1 MLQPRASSPPSAKNR
16 HWITSTAA
24 SASSAGPPPSRA
36 DSRMPPPMCPLDPV
50 PGMVKLII
58 WAANTKAP
66 PTAIMGSFWLVSWLR
81 CTRAALTASAPALT
95 AHMVS
100 PTAGESKAS
109 DICMVLFSS
118 SKKAVSI
125 GVSAAGHKKAMRAAA
140 PPFPGRAVAFMADKC
155 KQAGRCAHRQPCKFV
170 WKGFPPF
177 RSAKTLFLRARR
189 PFLRRAPGGTILYF
203 IIANSAGPVKSA
215 GPLPPGGPR
224 AQPKP
229 STRQSQPRP

>member
-1 MLQPRASSPPSAKNR
+1 
-16 HWITSTAA
+16 
-24 SASSAGPPPSRA
+24 
-36 DSRMPPPMCPLDPV
+36 
-50 PGMVKLII
+50 MVKLII

-155 KQAGRCAHRQPCKFV
+155 KIRPAGAPTGSHQTLLN
-170 WKGFPPF
+170 GLSLF
-177 RSAKTLFLRARR
+177 RAVMALFLRARR

-203 IIANSAGPVKSA
+203 IIGNSAGPVKSA

-229 STRQSQPRP
+229 SKRQAQPRP